1 MPSWAIPATTLAR
14 DKGAVHNFMQGH
26 CGPFRRNF
34 NVPDLETKTAPFA
47 FCFALASAD
56 GLLVSPWQGRPYA
69 ASGFYLSNIRD
80 AGFVS
85 TAIPVETLEA
95 SMARNMVL
103 LSVLL
108 TCLID
113 IGVLS
118 ICRTSLTGPFFRDSL
133 VIQPQTTYRFCLA
146 TIDRAP
152 LHPSVRS
159 IQGICSQ
166 P

>member
-1 MPSWAIPATTLAR
+1 
-14 DKGAVHNFMQGH
+14 
-26 CGPFRRNF
+26 
-34 NVPDLETKTAPFA
+34 
-47 FCFALASAD
+47 
-56 GLLVSPWQGRPYA
+56 
-69 ASGFYLSNIRD
+69 
-80 AGFVS
+80 
-85 TAIPVETLEA
+85 
-95 SMARNMVL
+95 MARNMVL

-108 TCLID
+108 TSLID

-118 ICRTSLTGPFFRDSL
+118 ICRISLTGPFFRDSL